1 MRLFLRSRRFKIAA
15 TVISVVLVVSIIIRI
30 AGGIIAPGAS
40 VLGTIAAPFEQ
51 FASSVTR
58 FFNDFNTR
66 VNKSD
71 ELVRENEELQ
81 NEINRLTQELLDY
94 ENALQENEF
103 YEDYLEIKEQHQD
116 FKFEPALLTAYD
128 ADNEFYSFNINKG
141 SLSGVAAYDP
151 VISSQGLIG
160 YVSQVAPSYAKVT
173 TILSPTISVGG
184 YDNRTGD
191 AGILSGHLSLAGKKL
206 TQLSKLSR
214 SCSVAIGDY
223 VVTSGGGVFPQ
234 GLLIGTV
241 SALDASD
248 TNNYLYAT
256 ISPAVD
262 FENISECMVITN
274 FAGQGAL
281 LSDGTKEQ

>member
-1 MRLFLRSRRFKIAA
+1 MRLFFRSRRFKIAV
-15 TVISVVLVVSIIIRI
+15 TVISVILVVSIIIRI

-51 FASSVTR
+51 LATSVSG
-58 FFNDFNTR
+58 FFKDFNTKINR
-66 VNKSD
+66 SE
-71 ELVRENEELQ
+71 ELIRENKELQ
-81 NEINRLTQELLDY
+81 NEITRLTEELLEYQD
-94 ENALQENEF
+94 ALQENEF
-103 YEDYLEIKEQHQD
+103 YEEYLEIKEEHQD
-116 FKFEPALLTAYD
+116 FKFEPALLTTYD
-128 ADNEFYSFNINKG
+128 ADDEFYSFNINKG
-141 SLSGVAAYDP
+141 SLSGVSAYDP
-151 VISSQGLIG
+151 VITSQGLIG
-160 YVSQVAPSYAKVT
+160 YISQVAPTYSKVT
-173 TILSPTISVGG
+173 TILSPTINVGG

-191 AGILSGHLSLAGKKL
+191 AGILAGHLSLAGKKL

-223 VVTSGGGVFPQ
+223 IVTSGGGVFPQ

-262 FENISECMVITN
+262 FENISECMVITS

-281 LSDGTKEQ
+281 LSDDTEE

>member
-1 MRLFLRSRRFKIAA
+1 MRLFFRSRRFKIAVS
-15 TVISVVLVVSIIIRI
+15 VISVVLVVSIIIRI

-40 VLGTIAAPFEQ
+40 ILGTIAAPFEQ
-51 FASSVTR
+51 LATSVSG
-58 FFNDFNTR
+58 FFKDVNTKINR
-66 VNKSD
+66 SE
-71 ELVRENEELQ
+71 ELIRENKELQ
-81 NEINRLTQELLDY
+81 NEIDRLTEKLLDY
-94 ENALQENEF
+94 QDAMQENEF
-103 YEDYLEIKEQHQD
+103 YEDYLEIKEEHQD
-116 FKFEPALLTAYD
+116 FKFEPALLTSYD
-128 ADNEFYSFNINKG
+128 ADDEFYSFNINKG
-141 SLSGVAAYDP
+141 SLSGVSAYDP
-151 VISSQGLIG
+151 VITSQGLIG
-160 YVSQVAPSYAKVT
+160 YVSQVAPSYSKVT
-173 TILSPTISVGG
+173 TILSPTINVGG

-191 AGILSGHLSLAGKKL
+191 AGILAGHLSLAGKKL

-223 VVTSGGGVFPQ
+223 IVTSGGGVFPQ

-262 FENISECMVITN
+262 FENISDCMVITS

-281 LSDGTKEQ
+281 LSDDTEE

>member
-1 MRLFLRSRRFKIAA
+1 MRLYFRSRRFKITASVLA
-15 TVISVVLVVSIIIRI
+15 VILVVSIIIRI

-40 VLGTIAAPFEQ
+40 ILGTLAAPFEKLVT
-51 FASSVTR
+51 SVSR
-58 FFNDFNTR
+58 SFKDFNTKI
-66 VNKSD
+66 NKS
-71 ELVRENEELQ
+71 EEILRENEELK
-81 NEINRLTQELLDY
+81 EEVNRLTSELLEYQD
-94 ENALQENEF
+94 ALQENKF

-116 FKFEPALLTAYD
+116 FKFEPALLTSYD

-151 VISSQGLIG
+151 VITSEGLIG
-160 YVSQVAPSYAKVT
+160 YVSQVAPSYSKVT
-173 TILSPTISVGG
+173 TILSPTINVGG

-191 AGILSGHLSLAGKKL
+191 AGVLAGHLSLAGKKL

-223 VVTSGGGVFPQ
+223 IVTSGGGVFPQ

-256 ISPAVD
+256 VSPAVD
-262 FENISECMVITN
+262 FENISECMVITS
-274 FAGQGAL
+274 FAGQGVL
-281 LSDGTKEQ
+281 LGDNAEK

>member
-1 MRLFLRSRRFKIAA
+1 MRLFFRSRRFKIAVS
-15 TVISVVLVVSIIIRI
+15 VISVVLVVSIIIRI

-40 VLGTIAAPFEQ
+40 ILGTIAAPFEQ
-51 FASSVTR
+51 LATSVSG
-58 FFNDFNTR
+58 FFKDVNTKINR
-66 VNKSD
+66 SE
-71 ELVRENEELQ
+71 ELIRENKELQ
-81 NEINRLTQELLDY
+81 NEIDRLTEELLDY
-94 ENALQENEF
+94 QDAMQENEF
-103 YEDYLEIKEQHQD
+103 YEDYLEIKEEHQD
-116 FKFEPALLTAYD
+116 FKFEPALLTSYD
-128 ADNEFYSFNINKG
+128 ADDEFYSFNINKG
-141 SLSGVAAYDP
+141 SLSGVSAYDP
-151 VISSQGLIG
+151 VITSQGLIG
-160 YVSQVAPSYAKVT
+160 YVSQVAPSYSKVT
-173 TILSPTISVGG
+173 TILSPTINVGG

-191 AGILSGHLSLAGKKL
+191 AGILAGHLSLAGKKL

-223 VVTSGGGVFPQ
+223 IVTSGGGVFPQ

-262 FENISECMVITN
+262 FENISDCMVITS

-281 LSDGTKEQ
+281 LSDDTEE